1 MDTTPT
7 RRELLQSLGVAVT
20 ATAVGGHATG
30 QPVDQTT
37 WPTLGAD
44 NQNTGFSP
52 DAPGPET
59 APNPLWTVETREP
72 IEGSAAVSDGM
83 VFVGGTNNTF
93 YGFDVESGDES
104 DEGWEL
110 ETGGEIHSTP
120 AVSDIDGDERVYV
133 GSDDGVVYAFDRATG
148 TELDSW
154 SFSVDGQI
162 RSSPTVVEELAD
174 VDPLVFI
181 GAGGA
186 ESGLYALDAD
196 TGEIEWEQG
205 TDADVVGA
213 PAVSVSGEETIVYC
227 CTEDGRLL
235 ALDATDGTSRW
246 PPFEDD
252 DEGGGFSSSPV
263 VSDDYVYAASRDS
276 TLYAIDPETGESDWE
291 FETGGV
297 IVATPALGEEYLY
310 LGSRDGS
317 VYAISPATGAEEWE
331 FETDQLIVAP
341 PAIGGDT
348 VFVCT
353 SPGGDLLAL
362 DAATGEEQWA
372 VAVRGDIRA
381 QPVVADNRIYLGDGS
396 GQFYALDPDADEE
409 GGVNGES
416 DDADDGVSIDQ
427 FSFLAWPAS
436 ILAMLG
442 IGGGIVYAASRAG
455 LFSRIEEAADSVG
468 PDREEILA
476 AENEANA
483 ADNNSESTAS
493 QSTPSAVWELV
504 LDDVISRSE
513 ATDSTAADDLL
524 VTKYVDRET
533 LESPVVAYE
542 IESFR
547 DEPATVRL
555 SEPFVTEPADAESTP
570 LGDNWAV
577 TDELTFEQ
585 QIGPGETVR
594 TIVGRRDCP
603 TERAEE
609 LLERPTIE
617 VSEE

>member
-7 RRELLQSLGVAVT
+7 RRELLQSLGVAVA

-52 DAPGPET
+52 DATGPET
-59 APNPLWTVETREP
+59 APNPLWTVDIREP
-72 IEGSAAVSDGM
+72 IEGSAAVSEGM
-83 VFVGGTNNTF
+83 VFMGGTNNTF
-93 YGFDVESGDES
+93 YGFDAESGDET

-120 AVSDIDGDERVYV
+120 ALADIAGDERVYV
-133 GSDDGVVYAFDRATG
+133 GSDDGVVYAFNRATG

-154 SFSVDGQI
+154 SFSIDGQI
-162 RSSPTVVEELAD
+162 RSSPTVVEALTD
-174 VDPLVFI
+174 VGPLVLI

-213 PAVSVSGEETIVYC
+213 PAVSISGEEPTVYC

-235 ALDATDGTSRW
+235 ALDVTDGTSRW
-246 PPFEDD
+246 PPFEDG
-252 DEGGGFSSSPV
+252 DEGGFSGSPV
-263 VSDDYVYAASRDS
+263 VSDDYVYVASRDS

-317 VYAISPATGAEEWE
+317 VYAITPATGAEAWE

-348 VFVCT
+348 VFVGT

-372 VAVRGDIRA
+372 VAMRGDIRS
-381 QPVVADNRIYLGDGS
+381 QPVVAANRIYLGDGS
-396 GQFYALDPDADEE
+396 GQFYALDPDADEDAD
-409 GGVNGES
+409 GLNGET
-416 DDADDGVSIDQ
+416 DDDDDDGFGLDQ
-427 FSFLAWPAS
+427 VGFLAWPAS

-455 LFSRIEEAADSVG
+455 IFSRIEEAADSVG
-468 PDREEILA
+468 PDREELLE
-476 AENEANA
+476 AEESSEPVEADGQSA
-483 ADNNSESTAS
+483 GESP
-493 QSTPSAVWELV
+493 PSAVWELV

-513 ATDSTAADDLL
+513 ETDSTATDDLL

-533 LESPVVAYE
+533 LQSPVVAYE

-570 LGDNWAV
+570 MGDNWTV
-577 TDELTFEQ
+577 TDKLTFEQ
-585 QIGPGETVR
+585 QISPGETVR

-609 LLERPTIE
+609 LLDRPTIE
-617 VSEE
+617 VSDS